1 MKWIKIH
8 SLYVVCHKWVMILR
22 YIFLA
27 LRCVSES
34 QGSFALGI
42 NQLIVRILAFI
53 PAPIVFGYVIDAA
66 CKLHQEDPCDLGAK
80 RNCLEYDTDLFRLV
94 YTRIQS
100 NLPHPSSPLFLPPP
114 FLSEWWVFIMTA
126 QFFFLNKT
134 FKV

>member
-1 MKWIKIH
+1 
-8 SLYVVCHKWVMILR
+8 MILI

-66 CKLHQEDPCDLGAK
+66 CKLHQEDPCDPGAK

-100 NLPHPSSPLFLPPP
+100 NLPHPSSPLPPPP
-114 FLSEWWVFIMTA
+114 FLSE
-126 QFFFLNKT
+126 
-134 FKV
+134 

>member
-1 MKWIKIH
+1 
-8 SLYVVCHKWVMILR
+8 MILI
-22 YIFLA
+22 YVFLA

-100 NLPHPSSPLFLPPP
+100 TYPTLALPFPPP
-114 FLSEWWVFIMTA
+114 FLVRMMGFHNDSSI
-126 QFFFLNKT
+126 FFLNKT

>member
-1 MKWIKIH
+1 
-8 SLYVVCHKWVMILR
+8 MILR

-66 CKLHQEDPCDLGAK
+66 CKLHQEDPCDPGAK

-100 NLPHPSSPLFLPPP
+100 NLAHPSSPLPPPP
-114 FLSEWWVFIMTA
+114 FLVRMMGFHDDSSI
-126 QFFFLNKT
+126 FFPQ
-134 FKV
+134 

>member
-1 MKWIKIH
+1 MKLIKIH
-8 SLYVVCHKWVMILR
+8 SLYVVCHKWVMILI

-66 CKLHQEDPCDLGAK
+66 CKLHQEDPCDPGAK

-100 NLPHPSSPLFLPPP
+100 NLPHPSSPLPPP

-126 QFFFLNKT
+126 QFFFLSKT

>member
-1 MKWIKIH
+1 
-8 SLYVVCHKWVMILR
+8 MILR

-100 NLPHPSSPLFLPPP
+100 NLPHPSSPLPPPP
-114 FLSEWWVFIMTA
+114 FLVRMMGFHNDSSI
-126 QFFFLNKT
+126 FFLNKT